1 MAYGDNTLNADHT
14 WSFDNTLSDP
24 VGLVTLTNVGT
35 TFTPLPITRDSEYS
49 LLTNSREGVVSC
61 ASQADTGLTAT
72 DLYTIG
78 GWFMVSQIQGPPV
91 LIYGQGGSVGIALFL
106 WSGNNI
112 MCQVKTA
119 SRTIQIYS
127 NIALT
132 NNRAYHFM
140 VKLEGSSFDNEVSF
154 YIDGIKQTA
163 NLDGVDI
170 NGTVLG
176 HSTGHAWGDNEAVTN
191 IKVGSATVICK
202 ASVNGYYSQWW
213 TWEGTKARLSKE
225 NITDTIVAPG
235 AIPGVTISSD
245 TQANMQT
252 ELDSIQNSLRGDTA
266 LAIMVEEVAGGGDL
280 NLLANNITFNE
291 RVSIDVYYE
300 GSGTLYW
307 TNQNSSNA
315 SKGTSNV
322 VFINPAQVTLTDL
335 ADFTEVRVYE
345 SGTQNEIAGIEDT
358 SGGSFSFTT
367 GYSVI
372 DINILSLEYLNQ
384 ALENIQAL
392 GDISIGVSQ
401 TTDRQYKN

>member
-14 WSFDNTLSDP
+14 WSLDNTLGDP
-24 VGLVTLTNVGT
+24 VGSVTLTNVGT

-49 LLTNSREGVVSC
+49 LLTNSREDVVSC

-72 DLYTIG
+72 DLYTVG

-91 LIYGQGGSVGIALFL
+91 LIYGQGQDVGIALFL

-112 MCQVKTA
+112 MCQFKTT

-163 NLDGVDI
+163 SLDGVDI

-176 HSTGHAWGDNEAVTN
+176 HSVGHAWGNNQAVTN
-191 IKVGSATVICK
+191 IKVGNDLIVCK
-202 ASVNGYYSQWW
+202 ASINGYYSQWW

-225 NITDTIVAPG
+225 SITDNLVAPG
-235 AIPGVTISSD
+235 AIPGVIIASD

-252 ELDSIQNSLRGDTA
+252 ELLNLQNSLRGDTA

-280 NLLANNITFNE
+280 SLVAENITFNE
-291 RVSIDVYYE
+291 RVSVDVYYE
-300 GSGTLYW
+300 GAGTLQW
-307 TNQNSSNA
+307 TNNNGSNA

-322 VFINPAQVTLTDL
+322 VFINLAQVTLTDL
-335 ADFTEVRVYE
+335 YDSSEVRVYQ
-345 SGTQNEIAGIEDT
+345 SGTQNEIAGIEST
-358 SGGSFSFTT
+358 LGGTFTFTT
-367 GYSVI
+367 GYPLI
-372 DINILSLEYLNQ
+372 DINILSLEYLIQ
-384 ALENIQAL
+384 RIENVQSTSS
-392 GDISIGVSQ
+392 ISIAVNQ
-401 TTDRQYKN
+401 VTDRQYEN